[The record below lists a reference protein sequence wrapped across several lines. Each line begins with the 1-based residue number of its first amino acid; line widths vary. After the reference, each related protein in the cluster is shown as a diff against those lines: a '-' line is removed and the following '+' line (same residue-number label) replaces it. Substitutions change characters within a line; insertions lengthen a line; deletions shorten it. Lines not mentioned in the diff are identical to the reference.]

1 MFEYLG
7 DRLSSAIKNI
17 KGMGKITEDNIDTAI
32 REIRT
37 LRFLSQHDSFSFP

>member
-17 KGMGKITEDNIDTAI
+17 RGMGRITEENINEAV
-32 REIRT
+32 REIRMKY
-37 LRFLSQHDSFSFP
+37 LLN

>member
-17 KGMGKITEDNIDTAI
+17 KGMGKMKIILT
-32 REIRT
+32 
-37 LRFLSQHDSFSFP
+37 QQ